1 DAIPLDL
8 MKREQRSISK
18 QLVAIEHEIDVRS
31 TTFDEILKNLSL
43 AFDLIEDCGN
53 TYRKANDTV
62 KRLMNQA
69 IFNKIWIHNDGTV
82 TADLNVLY
90 KHLIGPVERELV
102 DMNKNQRPPKRTLI
116 LSRSYSNPTQI
127 FLDKV

>member
-1 DAIPLDL
+1 

-18 QLVAIEHEIDVRS
+18 QLAAIEHEIDVRS

-69 IFNKIWIHNDGTV
+69 IFNKIWIHNGGTV
-82 TADLNVLY
+82 TAELSDLY

-102 DMNKNQRPPKRTLI
+102 DMNKKSASAEANADSIQKL
-116 LSRSYSNPTQI
+116 LKSDSNI
-127 FLDKV
+127 FWTGFE

>member
-1 DAIPLDL
+1 
-8 MKREQRSISK
+8 MKSEQRSISK
-18 QLVAIEHEIDVRS
+18 QLAAIEHEIDVRS

-82 TADLNVLY
+82 TAELNVLN

-102 DMNKNQRPPKRTLI
+102 NMKQKSASAEANADSIQKLLK
-116 LSRSYSNPTQI
+116 S
-127 FLDKV
+127 D